1 MKVPNKFANQIMKGR
16 YGASN
21 LLYYV
26 HGSKFMD
33 DLNRVAQ
40 CSKWYEI
47 SDMEFFQI
55 TEEYPDPPTNQGA
68 YFDIL
73 LSIQPSCSNKK

>member
-1 MKVPNKFANQIMKGR
+1 MKVPNKFAYQIMKGR

-47 SDMEFFQI
+47 SDMVWLLRKIQI
-55 TEEYPDPPTNQGA
+55 HQQIRVL
-68 YFDIL
+68 F
-73 LSIQPSCSNKK
+73 